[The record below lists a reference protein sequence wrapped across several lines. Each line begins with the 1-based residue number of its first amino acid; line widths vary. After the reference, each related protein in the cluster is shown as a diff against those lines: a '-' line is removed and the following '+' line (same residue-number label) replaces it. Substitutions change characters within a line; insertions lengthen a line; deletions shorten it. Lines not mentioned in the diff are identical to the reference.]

1 MSKRV
6 KALIEKDL
14 ERRVGHVNSVAVINP
29 RVASTQTRPT
39 PFAQRLAEKGIK
51 MTVVKNTLAR
61 RAGGRIGIEGFE
73 ALLDGPSALVYG
85 APAADGQ
92 EPAAIS
98 SVCRLLMDQKKDKK
112 GGFADLLELRGVFF
126 DGEVYHG
133 ESGVERVSKFPTR
146 EEAISDVLG
155 AVLGAGGNLM
165 AAITGP
171 GGSVVGLL
179 KAIEEKQG
187 GDENAAAA
195 A

>member
-14 ERRVGHVNSVAVINP
+14 ENRVGHVNSVAVINP
-29 RVASTQTRPT
+29 RGIDANKTNTLR
-39 PFAQRLAEKGIK
+39 QRLAEKGIK

-61 RAGGRIGIEGFE
+61 RAGGRIGIDGFE

-146 EEAISDVLG
+146 EEAIADVLG

-179 KAIEEKQG
+179 KAIEDKQG
-187 GDENAAAA
+187 GGDDAAAA